1 MKDGLRPYIISVYGL
16 KEMSEQLESKTL
28 AERKNAIVAKM
39 LEIRRKNYR
48 KFLFIKDELIQKSAE
63 GKLIPL
69 NELDKETLHDLRNCI
84 NLPYAI
90 LSEIYGI
97 SKKSITY
104 IFTKNE
110 VSGKGITSGY
120 DCFVEYGHRE
130 IDMQTFVEYLT
141 KT

>member
-1 MKDGLRPYIISVYGL
+1 MKDSIRPYILSVYGL
-16 KEMSEQLESKTL
+16 KEMSEQLEGKTL
-28 AERKNAIVAKM
+28 ADKKNTIVEKM

-48 KFLFIKDELIQKSAE
+48 KFLFFKDELIQKSID

-84 NLPYAI
+84 NIPYVI

-104 IFTKNE
+104 IFTKNK
-110 VSGKGITSGY
+110 VSGSGIDTGY
-120 DCFVEYGHRE
+120 ECFVEYGHRE
-130 IDMQTFVEYLT
+130 IDIPSFIEYLT
-141 KT
+141 KK